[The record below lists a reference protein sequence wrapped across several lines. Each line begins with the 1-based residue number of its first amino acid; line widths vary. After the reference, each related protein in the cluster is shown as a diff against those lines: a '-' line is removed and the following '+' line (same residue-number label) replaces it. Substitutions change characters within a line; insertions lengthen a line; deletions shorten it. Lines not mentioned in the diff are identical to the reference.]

1 MNKETL
7 RMQMLAG
14 IITESQYKTKL
25 NESIE
30 SLSSYY
36 SNSNK
41 EVKTLA
47 KTLDAMLQT
56 HMGGIG
62 EEYGKIL
69 YTITELADEY
79 AMKYNEDAGY
89 Y

>member
-7 RMQMLAG
+7 RMQKLAG

-41 EVKTLA
+41 DVKTLA
-47 KTLDAMLQT
+47 KTLDTMLQT
-56 HMGGIG
+56 HIGGIG

-69 YTITELADEY
+69 HAITELVDEY
-79 AMKYNEDAGY
+79 AMEYNENTGY

>member
-1 MNKETL
+1 MNKEKL

-14 IITESQYKTKL
+14 LITESQYKIQL

-41 EVKTLA
+41 DIRTLA
-47 KTLDAMLQT
+47 KTLDAMLQE
-56 HMGGIG
+56 HIG
-62 EEYGKIL
+62 EIGEKYGEIL
-69 YTITELADEY
+69 YTITELVDEY
-79 AMKYNEDAGY
+79 AMEHHENASDY
-89 Y
+89 

>member
-69 YTITELADEY
+69 YTITELVDEY

>member
-14 IITESQYKTKL
+14 VITESQYKAQL
-25 NESIE
+25 NENIE
-30 SLSSYY
+30 SLSSYF

-41 EVKTLA
+41 DIRTLA
-47 KTLDAMLQT
+47 KTLDAMLQE
-56 HMGGIG
+56 HIGEIG

-69 YTITELADEY
+69 HTITELIDEY
-79 AMKYNEDAGY
+79 AMEYHEGASGY
-89 Y
+89 